1 MSRYTH
7 KTRGKKSIENVVRSV
22 RMTKELD
29 DRIGILADKGLVTKN
44 YWIVRT
50 LTREAGIAT
59 KDTDNANTK

>member
-7 KTRGKKSIENVVRSV
+7 KSRVRKSIENVVRSV

-29 DRIGILADKGLVTKN
+29 DRIGVLADKGLVTKN

-50 LTREAGIAT
+50 LTREAGITT
-59 KDTDNANTK
+59 KDADNAITK

>member
-7 KTRGKKSIENVVRSV
+7 KSRVRKSIENVVRSV

-29 DRIGILADKGLVTKN
+29 GRIGVLADKGLVTKN

-50 LTREAGIAT
+50 LTREAGITT
-59 KDTDNANTK
+59 KDADNAITK